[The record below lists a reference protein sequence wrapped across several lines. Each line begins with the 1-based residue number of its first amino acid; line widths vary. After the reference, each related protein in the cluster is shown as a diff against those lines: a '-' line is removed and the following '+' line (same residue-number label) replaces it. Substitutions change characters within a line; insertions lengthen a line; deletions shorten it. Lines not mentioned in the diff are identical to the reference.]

1 MQSNMR
7 TALTILCATLALCV
21 VPNAQAAQC
30 SNGGIAGEWGFTST
44 GSVVLP
50 TGAIPFGAVGRIAFD
65 VAGNITGS
73 QTASI
78 NGHVTQETIKGSITV
93 NPDCRAT
100 ATVSIFEGRTLV
112 RTSGLRAVFVANQT
126 VFRVIFASVALPSGG
141 SLSSVITIEGNRL
154 F

>member
-1 MQSNMR
+1 MKSTMR
-7 TALTILCATLALCV
+7 TVLTILFATFALCV
-21 VPNAQAAQC
+21 VPSAQAAQC

-50 TGAIPFGAVGRIAFD
+50 MDAIPFGAVGSITFD

-73 QTASI
+73 QTAGV

-100 ATVSIFEGRTLV
+100 ATVSIFEGGTLV
-112 RTSGLRAVFVANQT
+112 RDHWVAS
-126 VFRVIFASVALPSGG
+126 RIC
-141 SLSSVITIEGNRL
+141 R
-154 F
+154 